1 MNEDKGDRVV
11 PPAGS
16 PNRAS
21 FSEETGE
28 RPAGGAA
35 GPAGRDAM
43 SPAWREFYEAVREAI
58 RSTARP

>member
-11 PPAGS
+11 PPAGE
-16 PNRAS
+16 PDRAYS
-21 FSEETGE
+21 RDKWGE
-28 RPAGGAA
+28 RPADGAA
-35 GPAGRDAM
+35 GPTGGDAM